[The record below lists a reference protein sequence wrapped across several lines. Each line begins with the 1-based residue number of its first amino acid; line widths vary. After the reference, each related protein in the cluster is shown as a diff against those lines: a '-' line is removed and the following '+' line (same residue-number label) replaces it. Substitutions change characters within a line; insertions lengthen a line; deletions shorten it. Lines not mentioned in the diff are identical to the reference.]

1 MFEEADIRPR
11 RCVVKLIHNDDIE
24 VLRTK
29 TLEAGCRKALNRRKD
44 VLKPLW
50 FMPVNPELPE
60 SRLPQRMAKRRLGLR
75 QNLLAV
81 SYKQ

>member
-29 TLEAGCRKALNRRKD
+29 MLKAGCRKALNRRKH
-44 VLKPLW
+44 VLKPLR

-60 SRLPQRMAKRRLGLR
+60 SRLPQRMAKRRLSLR